1 MRRLTRRS
9 SRKRHASARE
19 RARTLAEV
27 RLAHYAPIYGVFFG
41 RIFIRDQKTRWGSC
55 SSKGNLNFNWRIA
68 TLPPMLVDYVVVHEL
83 CHLIEFN
90 HSPKFWAL
98 VGRTVPTY
106 KEARKH
112 LRAIP
117 LR

>member
-1 MRRLTRRS
+1 MRRIVRRS
-9 SRKRHASARE
+9 SRTRHALARE
-19 RARTLAEV
+19 RARALVAA
-27 RLAHYAPIYGVFFG
+27 RLAHYAPAYGIFFG

-55 SSKGNLNFNWRIA
+55 SSRGNLNFNWRIA
-68 TLPPMLVDYVVVHEL
+68 MLPPALADYVVVHEL

-98 VGRTVPTY
+98 VGRAVPEY
-106 KEARKH
+106 KQLRRH
-112 LRAIP
+112 LRSIR